1 MEKLTDNEVLQKAIE
16 IAIENGLQT
25 KDVNYYTF
33 NRFIGAVENGDYSMI
48 DSFDCYNLIFSH
60 YFAKAFWGDKQK
72 DTGYEEI
79 SGISGGERVDTSA
92 ICIEAWKY
100 HLQQMVLC
108 ENPID
113 YLRRFVDNT

>member
-1 MEKLTDNEVLQKAIE
+1 MELTDKEVLQKAIE
-16 IAIENGLQT
+16 IALENGLQT

-60 YFAKAFWGDKQK
+60 YFAKAFFPKKIAKMVWYID
-72 DTGYEEI
+72 DLTPYSFEDCE
-79 SGISGGERVDTSA
+79 S
-92 ICIEAWKY
+92 WKV
-100 HLQQMVLC
+100 HLMKMVLE

-113 YLRRFVDNT
+113 YLRKFVDNAEKL